1 MVGGSVAVRGRSVEA
16 AEAVGIGIASFCISI
31 AAMTG
36 VPAFGDGAA
45 TSGFGIMTGMSSGE
59 RLWAVVVG
67 GCAVLAVTCCCIAG
81 GGGATPG
88 SALGG
93 GDTLGVGS
101 RRCSAVVAAGS

>member
-1 MVGGSVAVRGRSVEA
+1 MEA

-45 TSGFGIMTGMSSGE
+45 TTGFGVMTGMSSGE

-67 GCAVLAVTCCCIAG
+67 GCTVLALTFCGIV
-81 GGGATPG
+81 GGAGATAG
-88 SALGG
+88 F
-93 GDTLGVGS
+93 
-101 RRCSAVVAAGS
+101 VV

>member
-1 MVGGSVAVRGRSVEA
+1 MAGSADLDCGTTAARVMVGGSVAVRGRSVEA

-45 TSGFGIMTGMSSGE
+45 TTGFGVMTGMSSGE

-67 GCAVLAVTCCCIAG
+67 GCTVLALTFCGIV
-81 GGGATPG
+81 GGAGATAG
-88 SALGG
+88 F
-93 GDTLGVGS
+93 
-101 RRCSAVVAAGS
+101 VV